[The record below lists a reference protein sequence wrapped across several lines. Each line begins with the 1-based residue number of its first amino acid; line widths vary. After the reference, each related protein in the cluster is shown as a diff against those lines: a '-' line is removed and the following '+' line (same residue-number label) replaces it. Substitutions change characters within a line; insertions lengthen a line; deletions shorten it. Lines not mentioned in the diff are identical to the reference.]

1 VGPAASFCV
10 VGRSSWLI
18 YFQELRDEVEQ
29 RLPVVDAEDELAWF
43 SALLQLRYPQVDR
56 VLVVLYKYDALTA
69 VGDPFGDFGP
79 RGRVE
84 QSRH

>member
-1 VGPAASFCV
+1 MGPAALFCV

-18 YFQELRDEVEQ
+18 RFRNCATRSSSDFLF
-29 RLPVVDAEDELAWF
+29 VDAEDGLAWF

-56 VLVVLYKYDALTA
+56 VLVVLDKYDALTA
-69 VGDPFGDFGP
+69 LGDPFGDFGP
-79 RGRVE
+79 RGRLE